1 MRSEVAVK
9 DKTEVAVNEN
19 LMIDTFKEFGRETS
33 GKKWI
38 GKLLKFK
45 KGEGFVTMQ
54 DDEEVEIQLGTRV
67 VAMMPSLMNGWIRW
81 EEGKPVAHEMGLL
94 IEGFHSPK
102 REDLGDNDKAMWEKE
117 KNGTQRDP
125 WQPANYLVMI
135 DADTREIYTFASGS
149 KGGRS
154 ALGELA
160 IAYHKHAKMLP
171 SDQQEVP
178 VIELGKSSY
187 QHPDFG
193 KVYVPTFK
201 VVAWKE
207 QEPYMALLTG
217 AEEQEAEEPEATKV
231 TVKKKVAEKPKAKA
245 KGKAGDG
252 KRPVRFA

>member
-1 MRSEVAVK
+1 MSNEVAVK
-9 DKTEVAVNEN
+9 EKTEVANEN

-45 KGEGFVTMQ
+45 KSEGFVTMQ
-54 DDEEVEIQLGTRV
+54 DEKEVEIQLGTRV
-67 VAMMPSLMNGWIRW
+67 VAMMTSMLDGWIRW
-81 EEGKPVAHEMGLL
+81 EEGKPVAHEMGRL

-102 REDLGDNDKAMWEKE
+102 REALGDNDKAMWEKD
-117 KNGTQRDP
+117 KNGTLRDP

-160 IAYHKHAKMLP
+160 IAYHKHAKMVP
-171 SDQQEVP
+171 SEVP

-187 QHPDFG
+187 QHSDFG

-207 QEPYMALLTG
+207 QEPYMALLAG
-217 AEEQEAEEPEATKV
+217 AEEEEPEATKV
-231 TVKKKVAEKPKAKA
+231 VVVKKKATPKKIAAKA
-245 KGKAGDG
+245 KNNG
-252 KRPVRFA
+252 KRSVRFA